1 MPVRNGEP
9 GGTRTHDTRIKSPML
24 YQTELPAHSD
34 IIGAFIRD
42 KKLSGL
48 APTTLE
54 FYHEKLA
61 KLSHDSSVL
70 ELTKSDLQQLLYSLT
85 CNQGGKQ
92 AYLGAFKAFFNWVEE
107 NGLQTLTHTKTSK

>member
-1 MPVRNGEP
+1 
-9 GGTRTHDTRIKSPML
+9 ML

-107 NGLQTLTHTKTSK
+107 NGLQTLANTNPYKNLKMKTPSPLIHIYE